1 MPLEKTPEGRVT
13 VIIGGGPLDKGFPR
27 STEGLYSR

>member
-1 MPLEKTPEGRVT
+1 MPQEGTLKGRVA